1 MKILPAT
8 LTLLGAV
15 LLSCSDSNQ
24 PVTVDLVPLLHVAD
38 INFHSPVYTPD
49 STLPLNQDLPAGTS
63 LSYSHS
69 MIPVT
74 LNLERAGS
82 DLTEIESATLSFR
95 MNIEPQGFSGTCA
108 VTLYLGTLI
117 DVFNDP
123 DALVLSSKKV
133 LPTTFELSSSDRRL
147 LFYLQ
152 HEEFYLAYKVVLE
165 PLSLTSRQVS
175 ASGVIE
181 NLSVE
186 IKGTRG
192 LRWSCPAR

>member
-1 MKILPAT
+1 MKVSLVHEKDTDFMIDFDIDKKTHQPGQGGIYPQPA
-8 LTLLGAV
+8 
-15 LLSCSDSNQ
+15 
-24 PVTVDLVPLLHVAD
+24 DLY
-38 INFHSPVYTPD
+38 ITPCGVFLCTKD
-49 STLPLNQDLPAGTS
+49 RFFRIT
-63 LSYSHS
+63 
-69 MIPVT
+69 I
-74 LNLERAGS
+74 S

-186 IKGTRG
+186 IKGTQG
-192 LRWSCPAR
+192 LR